1 MRMLNEI
8 GAAARLDLAEILRSR
23 WMAFS
28 VSIYALLAAIF
39 VLVGLRESSILG
51 FTGMGR
57 VLFSLCHTLVLVL
70 PLLALTATMHVINR
84 ARDDGTLELYF
95 TLPLRRSTYFAGV
108 SLTRYAMLVLPLFV
122 LLPGLALG
130 GLAFTGQTVPWAF
143 LGRTLAVSAS
153 LLAAFTGLGLLVS
166 TTVRHQAR
174 ALLAGLLL
182 WVGAVALLD
191 FALVGL
197 MLQWR
202 LSPQSVLVLAALNP
216 VQAAR
221 LALVA
226 GAEPDLATLGPVGFF
241 LAERLGGGALLALG
255 VVWPA
260 VVGAVSWALANRS
273 FRRGDLV

>member
-1 MRMLNEI
+1 MRAFAEI

-39 VLVGLRESSILG
+39 VLVGLRESSVLG

-57 VLFSLCHTLVLVL
+57 VLFSLCHALVLVL

-84 ARDDGTLELYF
+84 ARDDGTLELLF

-108 SLTRYAMLVLPLFV
+108 SLTRYAMLVLPLLV

-130 GLAFTGQTVPWAF
+130 GLIFTGQAVPWAF

-153 LLAAFTGLGLLVS
+153 LLAAFTGLGLFVS
-166 TTVRHQAR
+166 TAVRYQAR
-174 ALLAGLLL
+174 ALLAALLL
-182 WVGAVALLD
+182 WVGSVALLD

-255 VVWPA
+255 IVWPA
-260 VVGAVSWALANRS
+260 IVGGVSWALANRS